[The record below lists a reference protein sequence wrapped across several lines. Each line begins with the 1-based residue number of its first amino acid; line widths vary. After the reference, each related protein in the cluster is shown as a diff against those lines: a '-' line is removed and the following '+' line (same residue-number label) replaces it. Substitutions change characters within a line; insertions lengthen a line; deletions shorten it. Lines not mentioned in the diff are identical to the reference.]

1 MGSFFAMDTRREKVF
16 SFLRVSVPLW
26 LNYFLNRVLSST
38 GKTNSMQLSQF
49 PKIMTQRRTIK
60 LTFS

>member
-1 MGSFFAMDTRREKVF
+1 M
-16 SFLRVSVPLW
+16 PLW
-26 LNYFLNRVLSST
+26 LNYFFNRALST
-38 GKTNSMQLSQF
+38 IGKTNSMQLSQF